1 MSAGPINNAQAER
14 FRRLAW
20 PLMPVVLRT
29 AQCLT
34 RRADRAEDLAQDT
47 MVKAMRAIDSY
58 QDDTDMKAWLLTI
71 LRRTHIDELRVTRN
85 RPLALSLDAENV
97 DLPALPGADN
107 GDPDV
112 GRFDE
117 QWDEPEELM
126 NRFDDE
132 AVVEALR
139 ALPEDIRW
147 TLLLVDVEQME
158 QAEAAK
164 VLGVAVGTIKSRTH
178 RGRAMLRDRLYETA
192 IQRGWVCAKEESV

>member
-1 MSAGPINNAQAER
+1 MSAGPISNAQAER
-14 FRRLAW
+14 FKRLAW
-20 PLMPVVLRT
+20 PLMPIVLRT

-58 QDDTDMKAWLLTI
+58 QDGTDMKAWLLTI

-85 RPLALSLDAENV
+85 RPLALSMDAEKV
-97 DLPALPGADN
+97 DFPELAAADN
-107 GDPDV
+107 GNQDV

-139 ALPEDIRW
+139 LLPEHIRW

-178 RGRAMLRDRLYETA
+178 RGRAMLRDRLYATA
-192 IQRGWVCAKEESV
+192 VQRGWVCAKEESV